1 MLARP
6 DGILRIEGTCALV
19 ASVSGYFLFLHGHWG
34 LFAVLILAPDLSLL
48 GYATK
53 NLRFAANLYNLAH
66 NYALPVIL
74 GLIAWKWNSPFSAE
88 IAAIWVAHIGMDR
101 MLGFGLKYP
110 QAFKPTH
117 LQTVAVFRT
126 YELRRGQ
133 SVPTAS
139 EGVRPAAGSA
149 SS

>member
-1 MLARP
+1 M
-6 DGILRIEGTCALV
+6 GN
-19 ASVSGYFLFLHGHWG
+19 WG
-34 LFAVLILAPDLSLL
+34 LFALLILAPDLSLL

-53 NLRFAANLYNLAH
+53 NLRFAAIFYNFAH
-66 NYALPVIL
+66 TYALPMLL
-74 GLIAWKWNSPFSAE
+74 GLIAWKWHSAISAE
-88 IAAIWVAHIGMDR
+88 IAAIWIAHIGMDR

-110 QAFKPTH
+110 ESFKPTH

-139 EGVRPAAGSA
+139 EGVRPGAGSA